1 MNMMCNEI
9 KKDNVEEFLKIMK
22 NQNIDNGFVLAFYT
36 NEKISIES
44 YEKFEN
50 RFDDD
55 KINHL
60 LELRFYN
67 KSKELKIWRNSI
79 IEEFTFRVL
88 DENDERDSFIEKQFL
103 DIDNKK
109 TTKSNDFTKLTST
122 GGGQYTIDSSV
133 DCNNGVLNII
143 NYIKYTKEGLA
154 KIVDFRILGIEG
166 GGSNVK

>member
-1 MNMMCNEI
+1 MMCNEI

-143 NYIKYTKEGLA
+143 NYIKYTQEGLA
-154 KIVDFRILGIEG
+154 KIVDYRILGIEG

>member
-1 MNMMCNEI
+1 MSNKI
-9 KKDNVEEFLKIMK
+9 KKDNVEEFLKIME
-22 NQNIDNGFVLAFYT
+22 NQKIDNGFVLAFYT

-122 GGGQYTIDSSV
+122 GGGLYIIDSSV
-133 DCNNGVLNII
+133 DCHNGVLNII

-154 KIVDFRILGIEG
+154 KIADFRILGIEG
-166 GGSNVK
+166 GGRNVK

>member
-1 MNMMCNEI
+1 MCNEI

-143 NYIKYTKEGLA
+143 NYIKYTQEGLA
-154 KIVDFRILGIEG
+154 KIVDYRILGIEG